1 MQVARNALELFLA
14 GEREEHKGRTPQA
27 GSRNHPWDRWSVSPL
42 CWRATIKKKDFGKKR
57 NHPWDRWSVSPLCW
71 RAICVY
77 RSLSPLSLGVPYVYV
92 YVCVF
97 VYVYIGLS
105 LLCQKG
111 SFPLVIQVADDGPCW
126 RTGKVFVGDLLERS
140 GGIDLF
146 DADPATI
153 QEAV

>member
-1 MQVARNALELFLA
+1 MQVVRNALELFLA

-27 GSRNHPWDRWSVSPL
+27 GS
-42 CWRATIKKKDFGKKR
+42 R